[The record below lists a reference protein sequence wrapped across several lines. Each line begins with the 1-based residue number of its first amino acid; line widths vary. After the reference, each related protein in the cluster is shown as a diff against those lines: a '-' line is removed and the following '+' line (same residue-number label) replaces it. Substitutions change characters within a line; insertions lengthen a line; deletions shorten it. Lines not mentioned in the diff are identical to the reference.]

1 MPYRIGADAVAALGQ
16 RARRT
21 TECQQWLIRKSS
33 RSPVRRSWAM
43 LRSSVPLMVVTLG
56 ETPTQR
62 VGMVDTSTTRFAKS
76 RSSWM
81 LHDEQ

>member
-1 MPYRIGADAVAALGQ
+1 
-16 RARRT
+16 
-21 TECQQWLIRKSS
+21 
-33 RSPVRRSWAM
+33 M

-56 ETPTQR
+56 GTPTQR